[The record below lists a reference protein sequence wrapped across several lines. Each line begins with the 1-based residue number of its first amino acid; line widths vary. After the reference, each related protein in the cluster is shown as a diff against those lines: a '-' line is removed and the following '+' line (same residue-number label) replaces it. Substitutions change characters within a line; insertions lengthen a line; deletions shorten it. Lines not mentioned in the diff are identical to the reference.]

1 MKKHDRLNL
10 IQRNEIIAIS
20 ALLLKI
26 NNESSLILTQ
36 YKLQ

>member
-1 MKKHDRLNL
+1 MEKHDRLNL
-10 IQRNEIIAIS
+10 ISRNEIIAIS
-20 ALLLKI
+20 DLLLKI